1 MGVGSLLCSAASLS
15 EALQNYENS
24 TLGIKPV
31 HFCVLFIPVSKN
43 FVSEVLPLVDT
54 VVLGAHRLLNLCPLL
69 LHRKILLVV
78 V

>member
-1 MGVGSLLCSAASLS
+1 MAVGSLLCSPAPLP
-15 EALQNYENS
+15 EALRNYENS

-31 HFCVLFIPVSKN
+31 HFCILFIPVSKN

>member
-1 MGVGSLLCSAASLS
+1 MAVGSLLCSAAPLP
-15 EALQNYENS
+15 EALRTYETS

-31 HFCVLFIPVSKN
+31 HFCILFIPVSKN